1 MKIELFKII
10 KEGDEENF
18 ELLDEFHLD
27 DLKE

>member
-10 KEGDEENF
+10 KEGDEEMF

-27 DLKE
+27 DVKE